1 MSPSTPSSHS
11 SSSFPVLF
19 AGGGTGGHVF
29 PLLAVAEAMRAIRP
43 EVDVT
48 FVGTSR
54 GMEATLL
61 PARGEKLVLLESKP
75 IKGQGVLGGLR
86 GVSTAAGAVPDGRA
100 LVKKLAPRVVLSV
113 GGYAAGPV
121 SLAARTLGVP
131 VALLEP
137 NSVLGLANWL
147 MTPLVARAY
156 VAFPE
161 VERRYR
167 PSVVRSFGIPL
178 RPGFDAVPYA
188 PSNDRLNVV
197 VLGGSQGAEALNQRV
212 PEAIASLAADFP
224 ALRVFHQAGRDKDA
238 DVRARYTTA
247 GLSDRVEVAPFVSDV
262 PQKLAEAD
270 VVIARSGA
278 GSLAELCAI
287 GRAAVL
293 VPFPFAADDHQRK
306 NAESLSNVGA
316 AVTVVQDEATP
327 ERLAK
332 ELRALLQNPNQRLAM
347 ADAARRRGVPDAAR
361 RIALDLF
368 ELAEGR
374 TSATPGSSGSSGA
387 ARSSRPPKPS
397 SSSSSSSMGGV

>member
-1 MSPSTPSSHS
+1 MTS
-11 SSSFPVLF
+11 SSQFPVLF

-29 PLLAVAEAMRAIRP
+29 PLLAVAEAMRKIRP
-43 EVDVT
+43 DVDIT
-48 FVGTSR
+48 FVGTAK
-54 GMEATLL
+54 GMEATIL

-75 IKGQGVLGGLR
+75 IKGQGFAGGLR
-86 GVSTAAGAVPDGRA
+86 GISTAAGAVPDGRA
-100 LVKKLAPRVVLSV
+100 LVRKIAPKVVLSI

-121 SLAARTLGVP
+121 ALAARTLGVP

-167 PSVVRSFGIPL
+167 PSVARSFGIPL

-188 PSNDRLNVV
+188 PAPDRLRVV
-197 VLGGSQGAEALNQRV
+197 VLGGSQGAEALNHRV
-212 PEAIASLAADFP
+212 PEAIAALAGDFP
-224 ALRVFHQAGRDKDA
+224 QLRVFHQAGRGKDV
-238 DVRARYTTA
+238 DVARRYA
-247 GLSDRVEVAPFVSDV
+247 ALGLTDRVEVSAFVNDV
-262 PQKLAEAD
+262 PAALASAD
-270 VVIARSGA
+270 VVLARSGA

-316 AVTVVQDEATP
+316 AITVVQDEATP
-327 ERLAK
+327 ERLAQ
-332 ELRALLQNPNQRLAM
+332 ELRALFESPNHRLAV
-347 ADAARRRGVPDAAR
+347 ADAARRRGVPDAAH
-361 RIALDLF
+361 RIATDLF
-368 ELAEGR
+368 ALARTGR
-374 TSATPGSSGSSGA
+374 DAVSPAGTTPPATSSGGPTSASPGGA
-387 ARSSRPPKPS
+387 
-397 SSSSSSSMGGV
+397 

>member
-1 MSPSTPSSHS
+1 MTST
-11 SSSFPVLF
+11 SSFPVLF

-48 FVGTSR
+48 FVGTAK

-75 IKGQGVLGGLR
+75 IKGQGIAGGLR
-86 GVSTAAGAVPDGRA
+86 GISTAAGAVPDGRA
-100 LVKKLAPRVVLSV
+100 LVRKIAPRVVLSV

-121 SLAARTLGVP
+121 ALAARTLGVP

-188 PSNDRLNVV
+188 PSPDRLRVV

-212 PEAIASLAADFP
+212 PTAIAALAADFP
-224 ALRVFHQAGRDKDA
+224 QLTVFHQAGRGKDE
-238 DVRARYTTA
+238 DVAKRYA
-247 GLSDRVEVAPFVSDV
+247 ELGLADRVEVAAFVSDV
-262 PQKLAEAD
+262 PAVLASAD
-270 VVIARSGA
+270 VVLARSGA
-278 GSLAELCAI
+278 GSLAELCAV
-287 GRAAVL
+287 GRASVL

-327 ERLAK
+327 ERLAQ
-332 ELRALLQNPNQRLAM
+332 ELRALFASPNHRLAV

-368 ELAEGR
+368 ELAQINDSHAASKAGNASAPPK
-374 TSATPGSSGSSGA
+374 TSAPASTGGA
-387 ARSSRPPKPS
+387 
-397 SSSSSSSMGGV
+397 